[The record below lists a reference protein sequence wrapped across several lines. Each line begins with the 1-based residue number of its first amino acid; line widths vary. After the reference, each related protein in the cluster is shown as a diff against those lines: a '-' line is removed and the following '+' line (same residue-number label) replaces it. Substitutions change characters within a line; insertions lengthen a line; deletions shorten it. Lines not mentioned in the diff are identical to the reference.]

1 MDTVPGE
8 AASGSWAAATA
19 FAMYSHHT
27 ILQPLARLDQ
37 SVQRRA
43 LNLVVVG
50 SSPTVGVSI
59 FGDVWFL
66 CRRACAKKPE
76 VLSDNHLWAPSRG
89 VVCRE

>member
-27 ILQPLARLDQ
+27 VLQTLARRAQ
-37 SVQRRA
+37 SVERKA

-50 SSPTVGVSI
+50 SSPTVDVPI
-59 FGDVWFL
+59 FGDVCFL
-66 CRRACAKKPE
+66 CRRACAEKHE
-76 VLSDNHLWAPSRG
+76 VLSDNHLSWAP
-89 VVCRE
+89 